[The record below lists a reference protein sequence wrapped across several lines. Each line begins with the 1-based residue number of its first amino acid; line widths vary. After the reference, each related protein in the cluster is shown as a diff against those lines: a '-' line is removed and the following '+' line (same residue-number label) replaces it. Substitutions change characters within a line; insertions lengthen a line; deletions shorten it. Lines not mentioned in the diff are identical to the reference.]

1 MKKTLITILCC
12 CGIAT
17 ASAATVTKDAYTFPG
32 SGTSINL
39 GSDVLDT
46 LDNGGESFAISY
58 ELKDLTLNDIVTAGG
73 TFFELKGDKKTIT
86 LGYNSYLGFV
96 SSGIGGMQTNS
107 FVPFIPESVPFLF
120 QYNSDTKEFTFSYYM
135 EYDSQENPHDLTTI
149 LSVNL
154 AKTIFSKPV
163 LHPAASPLHCLLV
176 LPKKSIH
183 GTASFQLMT

>member
-32 SGTSINL
+32 SGTPIRL

-58 ELKDLTLNDIVTAGG
+58 ELKDLTLNDIVQAGG
-73 TFFELKGDKKTIT
+73 TFFELKGGNKTIT
-86 LGYNSYLGFV
+86 LNYSSSWGFY
-96 SSGIGGMQTNS
+96 SAGMGSMQMSS

-154 AKTIFSKPV
+154 GENNIFETGITSGSFTIT
-163 LHPAASPLHCLLV
+163 
-176 LPKKSIH
+176 LPSGSAEAILH